1 MQKLLYGGEIMRGKK
16 FILQDIEGSNSIE
29 KFRKTISNI
38 EGINAVR
45 VDTVS
50 NTVTVDYDET
60 KVSEND
66 IASQIDSVKN
76 SLR

>member
-1 MQKLLYGGEIMRGKK
+1 MQKLLYGGEIMRAKK

-38 EGINAVR
+38 EGINEVR

-60 KVSEND
+60 RVSEND